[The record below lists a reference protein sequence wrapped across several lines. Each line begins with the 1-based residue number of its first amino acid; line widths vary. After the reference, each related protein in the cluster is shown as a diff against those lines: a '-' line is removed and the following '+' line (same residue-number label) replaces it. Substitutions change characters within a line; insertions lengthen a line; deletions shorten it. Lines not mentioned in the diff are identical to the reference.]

1 MIKNIQRRQGEI
13 KVEDMDDTEWTN
25 LYETDQVKMQKVMML
40 GKETK
45 KAN

>member
-13 KVEDMDDTEWTN
+13 KVEDMDDAEWTQ
-25 LYETDQVKMQKVMML
+25 YETDQVKMQKVMKL